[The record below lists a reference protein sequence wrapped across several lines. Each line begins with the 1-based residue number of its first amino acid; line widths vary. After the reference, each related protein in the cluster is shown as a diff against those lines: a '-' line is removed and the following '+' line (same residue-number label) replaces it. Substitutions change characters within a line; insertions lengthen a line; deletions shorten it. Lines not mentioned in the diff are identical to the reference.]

1 MLVLGCQ
8 CEVLPLKLNSPY
20 CFLLKW
26 FLLAPAASLLPL
38 LCSPCFARAVVPPQ
52 AVAFF
57 VLYFFFA
64 YCCFVFL
71 HLLNVEDANWWWG
84 ALLKEAKRARLEA
97 FRRCL

>member
-1 MLVLGCQ
+1 LFV
-8 CEVLPLKLNSPY
+8 LKLLL
-20 CFLLKW
+20 FLL
-26 FLLAPAASLLPL
+26 
-38 LCSPCFARAVVPPQ
+38 CI
-52 AVAFF
+52 
-57 VLYFFFA
+57 FFFA